1 MGKERERAEAFAR
14 RLADAYGTDLVLV
27 LLYGSAARGDY
38 REGVSDLNL
47 LVVVRE
53 LDAAALRRGTALAR
67 EWVTERNPP
76 PLMLS
81 EAEWLSSADVF
92 AIEYSDMRDAHV
104 VLHGTDPF
112 GAVRIHWRDLRLQTE
127 RELKSKKIQLRER
140 YLFSADAPDE
150 LGRLLMQSFPTFL
163 TLFRSALR
171 LAGAEVPRDP
181 ERVIDAVAERSGLDP
196 QPLREVLRARREGTT
211 FEPKGDSPVATGYLA
226 AITTLSAWS
235 DRLSGGDAPA
245 EV

>member
-1 MGKERERAEAFAR
+1 MPKERQRAEEFTR
-14 RLADAYGTDLVLV
+14 RLVGVYGADLVLV

-47 LVVVRE
+47 LVVLRD
-53 LDAAALRRGTALAR
+53 LDAAALRRGSALAR
-67 EWVTERNPP
+67 EWVAEGNPP

-81 EAEWLSSADVF
+81 DDEWVGSADVF

-104 VLHGTDPF
+104 VLHGAEPF
-112 GAVRIHWRDLRLQTE
+112 ADFHIHWRDLRLQTE
-127 RELKSKKIQLRER
+127 REMKSKKIQLRER

-150 LGRLLMQSFPTFL
+150 LGRLLVQSLPTFL

-181 ERVIDAVAERSGLDP
+181 ERVIEAVAAQAGVDP
-196 QPLREVLRARREGTT
+196 TPLREVLRARRDGGTFT
-211 FEPKGDSPVATGYLA
+211 PKGDGAVATGYLA
-226 AITTLSAWS
+226 AITGAAEWI
-235 DRLSGGDAPA
+235 DRLDGGDAPA